1 MNFQYFFIAISITL
15 ILFLIA
21 LWLNRIT
28 RIFIWNYFAGFNG
41 ILAYLLI
48 DIIINLIDQEQI
60 FHTSNPDAIAGLL
73 MNNKPT
79 IAILIYFLSFIL
91 FYKSSLFDIQINWT
105 FKKIIWYLF
114 LPLITVINLIFVML
128 IVINWPNILNYQNY
142 TQLIQN
148 LNLWNKTLIN
158 LFNLLPGINLILPI
172 LVLFLFLNISIKI
185 SFPTIRKKPKTE
197 NIQEENKD

>member
-172 LVLFLFLNISIKI
+172 LVLFLFVNINIKI